1 MGPVGQIGPLGPNG
15 LKVISHTHIEIETVA
30 FTVLFLSVIVYA
42 IKQEI
47 FKKAYF
53 KLLNLD

>member
-1 MGPVGQIGPLGPNG
+1 MGPVGQIGPPGPNG
-15 LKVISHTHIEIETVA
+15 LKVISHTHIEIVA

>member
-1 MGPVGQIGPLGPNG
+1 MGPVGQIGPPGPNG

-42 IKQEI
+42 IKQDI
-47 FKKAYF
+47 FLEGLF
-53 KLLNLD
+53 